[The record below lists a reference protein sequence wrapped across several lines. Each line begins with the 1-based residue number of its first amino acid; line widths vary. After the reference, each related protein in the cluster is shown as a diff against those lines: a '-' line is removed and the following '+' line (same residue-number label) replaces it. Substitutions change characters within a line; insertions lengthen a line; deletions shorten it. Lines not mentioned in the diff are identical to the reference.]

1 MYLVYYLL
9 NDCCLI
15 VGSECEYVCSDNFIK
30 NVNVLKIKCLLFIE
44 WNYNVFDVCKQFDV

>member
-30 NVNVLKIKCLLFIE
+30 NVNVFKIKCLLFIE
-44 WNYNVFDVCKQFDV
+44 WSYNVFDVCK